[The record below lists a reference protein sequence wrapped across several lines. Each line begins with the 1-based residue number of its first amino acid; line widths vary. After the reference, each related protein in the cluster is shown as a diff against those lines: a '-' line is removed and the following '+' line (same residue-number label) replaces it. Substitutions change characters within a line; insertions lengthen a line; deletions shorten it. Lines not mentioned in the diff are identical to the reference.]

1 MKKLILSSLLL
12 ASNQMA
18 MAANWI
24 PSQSSSTEHK
34 ETTHIDWDSIK
45 GYYFNSYDKNNYY
58 VNAWVKKNYPTAQKL
73 TNGKLYRE
81 EKSFWY
87 VDCLNQKMQISE
99 AHFHTSTGKY
109 VGSQSSY
116 VYNYSSDNWIRI
128 VPGSVGE
135 MIAID
140 ICQYYNFKLS
150 NQTK

>member
-1 MKKLILSSLLL
+1 MKKLILLSLLL

-58 VNAWVKKNYPTAQKL
+58 VNAWVKKNYPTAQRL

-81 EKSFWY
+81 EKLFLY

-99 AHFHTSTGKY
+99 IHFHTSTGSY
-109 VGSQSSY
+109 VGGQTNY
-116 VYNYSSDNWIRI
+116 VSNYSSSNWDRI

-135 MIAID
+135 TIATE
-140 ICQYYNFKLS
+140 ICSMYHFKLS
-150 NQTK
+150 NHTK

>member
-1 MKKLILSSLLL
+1 MKKLILLSLLL

-24 PSQSSSTEHK
+24 PSQSSSVQHK

-45 GYYFNSYDKNNYY
+45 GYYFNSYDKNNYS
-58 VNAWVKKNYPTAQKL
+58 TAQKL

-99 AHFHTSTGKY
+99 SHFHTSTGEY
-109 VGSQSSY
+109 VGSQTDYIS
-116 VYNYSSDNWIRI
+116 NYSSSNWNRI

-135 MIAID
+135 TIATD
-140 ICQYYNFKLS
+140 ICLYYNFKLS
-150 NQTK
+150 N